1 MEKSRSKLPR
11 DSEIFPDW
19 LSEVSS
25 LSEERIRP
33 FCFCEVTSLLLCMWL
48 VAAVRLSRLLL
59 ALGWK
64 FESRFEELVPLSI
77 DPCSSPVRG
86 GEGVLE
92 WELVSERSS
101 SRASKSSSRLVSLE
115 GGWEEGEER
124 EGGEERGGGE
134 KRSNKVKKGEGE
146 GEGGGRGR
154 GKRKREVLKFYDM

>member
-1 MEKSRSKLPR
+1 M
-11 DSEIFPDW
+11 
-19 LSEVSS
+19 
-25 LSEERIRP
+25 
-33 FCFCEVTSLLLCMWL
+33 
-48 VAAVRLSRLLL
+48 
-59 ALGWK
+59 
-64 FESRFEELVPLSI
+64 
-77 DPCSSPVRG
+77 
-86 GEGVLE
+86 LE